1 MVAHQ
6 LGYHVLATDRATI
19 VEGVLQRNLNDYLE
33 SLPESSST
41 DVRPLFSARPF
52 DWEAADI
59 SGATASTRNSDSQP
73 ALNMHTLVHELL
85 PTHEHV
91 THVLCS
97 DCLYSSFA
105 VTPLLDLLDHLII
118 RLAEQMQSSASF
130 VGSEDKVDATSQ
142 SAAVARESIT
152 KKQKPVQLQILLVN
166 EQRTALEEFLYFAYH
181 RPHPQIKVT
190 IREIPLT
197 TPDLILVR
205 SAQEFQ
211 VAPPLRACLCTWSI

>member
-1 MVAHQ
+1 M
-6 LGYHVLATDRATI
+6 LATDRAAI
-19 VEGVLQRNLNDYLE
+19 VEGVLQRNLNVYLE

-41 DVRPLFSARPF
+41 GVRPHLSARPF

-59 SGATASTRNSDSQP
+59 SGATASTSNSDSQP

-85 PTHEHV
+85 RTHEHV

-130 VGSEDKVDATSQ
+130 VGSEDKVPFDGAVDATSQ
-142 SAAVARESIT
+142 SASVARERVT

-205 SAQEFQ
+205 SAKEFQ